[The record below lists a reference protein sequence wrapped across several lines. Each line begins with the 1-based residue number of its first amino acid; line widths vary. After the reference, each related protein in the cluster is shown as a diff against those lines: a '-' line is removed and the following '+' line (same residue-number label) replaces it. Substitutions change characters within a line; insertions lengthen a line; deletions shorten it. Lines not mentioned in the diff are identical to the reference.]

1 MLDVGT
7 NNAEL
12 RNDPLYLGL
21 RISRIR
27 AHEYF
32 ELVDELINEALV
44 AEGLSRD
51 EAVRRL
57 WFVDLYGLVV
67 KERTAELLPHNLPY
81 AHDHPRADFLNAID
95 SVRPNVLIG
104 ATGAAGS
111 FTQGAIE
118 RMARCNERPA
128 ILALSNPTSR
138 AECTA
143 EQAYRWSGGRAVF
156 ASGSPFDAVK
166 LGEQT
171 LRPSQS
177 NNAYIFPGIGL
188 GATFCRT
195 TTVTDTMFLV
205 AAKTLAAAV
214 TPNEIERGALYPP
227 LRDVRTIS
235 VSIAA
240 AVAQV
245 AYDAGLAR
253 TPRPPNLEQAI
264 QESMYDPR
272 Y

>member
-1 MLDVGT
+1 MRVMF
-7 NNAEL
+7 
-12 RNDPLYLGL
+12 LGAGSAATGIGDL
-21 RISRIR
+21 M
-27 AHEYF
+27 
-32 ELVDELINEALV
+32 VEALV